1 MTLET
6 SVWQMILLIV
16 LLLLSGFFSSSETA
30 LFSLGKGQISEM
42 ERSSRGAK
50 RRVAFLLSRPRRLL
64 VTILVGNTFV
74 NIAAASLGTA
84 VAIDILTPPGSGQA
98 VGEGILWATLIM
110 TVLILFVGEIAP
122 KSFALE
128 NATRFSPLVS
138 RPLLLFTTLIK
149 PLRVILVWINDLL
162 LTLLSPSL
170 LEGPDLSSDELASA
184 VEEGY
189 DAGILDTFEREVIN
203 NLLEMERRTVGDIM
217 TPRVEIVSMD
227 RETPSGEWMEIFHS
241 SGFSRAPVIGGDLDT
256 VDGILYARDYLAA
269 RSDNSG
275 GPDLSTL
282 VRPSWFVPESMKAM
296 DLLGEFRSRQVHLA
310 LVIDEYGSV
319 SGLVTME
326 DVLEEI
332 VGDIADPRGEEAPFR
347 LIRDGVAVVFAGWE
361 LDEFTRAV
369 GIELRDRYSET
380 VGGWLVNR
388 LGRIPATGE
397 TLDLGPFRFHV
408 LSASPTRILWL
419 RIEWGR

>member
-1 MTLET
+1 MTLEAAT
-6 SVWQMILLIV
+6 WQLILLSV

-42 ERSSRGAK
+42 ERSDRGAR
-50 RRVAFLLSRPRRLL
+50 RRVAYLMSKPRRLL
-64 VTILVGNTFV
+64 VTILVGNTLV

-84 VAIDILTPPGSGQA
+84 VAIDILTPPGGGQA
-98 VGEGILWATLIM
+98 VGEGIVWATVIM
-110 TVLILFVGEIAP
+110 TVLILFVGEIGP

-128 NATRFSPLVS
+128 NASRLSPLIS
-138 RPLLLFTTLIK
+138 RPLLLFTVFIK
-149 PLRVILVWINDLL
+149 PLRVILVWINDRLIALL
-162 LTLLSPSL
+162 RPSL
-170 LEGPDLSSDELASA
+170 LEGPDLSSDELATA

-227 RETPSGEWMEIFHS
+227 RDTPPGEWREFFHS
-241 SGFSRAPVIGGDLDT
+241 SGFSRAPVIAGDLDA

-269 RSDNSG
+269 RTEASVS
-275 GPDLSTL
+275 PDLSNL
-282 VRPSWFVPESMKAM
+282 VRPPWFVPESMKAM

-347 LIRDGVAVVFAGWE
+347 LIEDGVAVVFAGWE

-388 LGRIPATGE
+388 LGRIPVTGE

-408 LSASPTRILWL
+408 LAASPTRILWL

>member
-1 MTLET
+1 
-6 SVWQMILLIV
+6 
-16 LLLLSGFFSSSETA
+16 
-30 LFSLGKGQISEM
+30 
-42 ERSSRGAK
+42 
-50 RRVAFLLSRPRRLL
+50 
-64 VTILVGNTFV
+64 
-74 NIAAASLGTA
+74 
-84 VAIDILTPPGSGQA
+84 
-98 VGEGILWATLIM
+98 M
-110 TVLILFVGEIAP
+110 TVLILFVGEIGP

-128 NATRFSPLVS
+128 NASRLSPLIS
-138 RPLLLFTTLIK
+138 RPLLLFTVFIK
-149 PLRVILVWINDLL
+149 PLRVILVWINDRLIALL
-162 LTLLSPSL
+162 HPSL
-170 LEGPDLSSDELASA
+170 LEGPDLSSDELATA
-184 VEEGY
+184 VDEGY

-227 RETPSGEWMEIFHS
+227 RDTPAGEWREFFHS
-241 SGFSRAPVIGGDLDT
+241 SGFSRAPVIAGDLDA

-269 RSDNSG
+269 RTEASVS
-275 GPDLSTL
+275 PDLSNL
-282 VRPSWFVPESMKAM
+282 VRPPWFVPESMKAM

-347 LIRDGVAVVFAGWE
+347 LIEDGVAVVFAGWE

-388 LGRIPATGE
+388 LGRIPVTGE

-408 LSASPTRILWL
+408 LAASPTRILWL

>member
-1 MTLET
+1 MTLEAPT
-6 SVWQMILLIV
+6 WQLILLAA

-42 ERSSRGAK
+42 ERSDRGAR
-50 RRVAFLLSRPRRLL
+50 RRVAHLLLRPRRLL
-64 VTILVGNTFV
+64 ISILVGNTVV
-74 NIAAASLGTA
+74 NIAAASLGTV
-84 VAIDILTPPGSGQA
+84 VAIDVLTPPGSGHA
-98 VGEGILWATLIM
+98 VGEGILWATIIM

-128 NATRFSPLVS
+128 NAVRFSPLVS
-138 RPLLLFTTLIK
+138 RPLFLLITFLK
-149 PLRVILVWINDLL
+149 PLRVILEWINDLL
-162 LTLLSPSL
+162 IALLRPSR
-170 LEGPDLSSDELASA
+170 LEGPGLSRDELTTA

-203 NLLEMERRTVGDIM
+203 NILDMERRTVGDIM
-217 TPRVEIVSMD
+217 TPRVEIVSMERD
-227 RETPSGEWMEIFHS
+227 TPPEEWMDIFHS
-241 SGFSRAPVIGGDLDT
+241 SGFSRVPVTVGDLDT
-256 VDGILYARDYLAA
+256 VDGIFYARDFLAGRA
-269 RSDNSG
+269 GVAVHTDIAS
-275 GPDLSTL
+275 L
-282 VRPSWFVPESMKAM
+282 VRPPWFIPESMKAM

-332 VGDIADPRGEEAPFR
+332 VGDIADPRREEAPFR
-347 LIRDGVAVVFAGWE
+347 LIEDGVAVVFAGWE
-361 LDEFTRAV
+361 LDEFSRAI

-388 LGRIPATGE
+388 LGRIPVSGE
-397 TLDLGPFRFHV
+397 TLDLGPFRFQV
-408 LSASPTRILWL
+408 LAASPTRVLWL
-419 RIEWGR
+419 RVEWGT